1 MKRITIISENFAEPW
16 DEGIKKFAWSVGCAL
31 GREHEVQ
38 LLNVDRDGL
47 SGGGGDAA
55 DQSPMGT
62 GNRGGSLPL
71 KVPGTRTFATHVL
84 REKLKAFSPA
94 IVLYVPSPSSTL
106 GSFLR
111 AYSLR
116 RHAPR
121 ATHGMVA
128 LIPRRHGR
136 AARPILRRIAP
147 DVVFVPSYR
156 SLLYLHR
163 VSLRADITPVGV
175 DTTVFRPPSSEERD
189 SLRKKYDLRQSA
201 YVYLHVGHLSEK
213 RNLTSLIQLKSSSE
227 IEVIVVGST
236 STPEDESLRRRLESA
251 GVRVVRRRVPI
262 EEYYRLCDCY
272 VFPVEDYEGC
282 VEIPLSVFE
291 ALASGRP
298 VLSKPFGG
306 LRDFLQPGR
315 DLAYFESD
323 EELLEAAAGLR
334 AGGAA
339 PVRSMEE
346 FSWEKVAARILKT
359 LDQ

>member
-31 GREHEVQ
+31 SGEHDVQ
-38 LLNVDRDGL
+38 LLNVDRDGPT
-47 SGGGGDAA
+47 GGGGDA
-55 DQSPMGT
+55 G
-62 GNRGGSLPL
+62 RGDGAPL
-71 KVPGTRTFATHVL
+71 RVPGTRTFVSSIL
-84 REKLKAFSPA
+84 RGKIRSFSPNV
-94 IVLYVPSPSSTL
+94 VLYIPSPSSTL
-106 GSFLR
+106 GSFIR
-111 AYSLR
+111 AISLR
-116 RHAPR
+116 RHAPW

-136 AARPILRRIAP
+136 AARPILRRAAP

-189 SLRKKYDLRQSA
+189 TLREKYDLRLNA

-213 RNLTSLIQLKSSSE
+213 RNLASLIQLKRSSDV
-227 IEVIVVGST
+227 EVIVVGST

-251 GVRVVRRRVPI
+251 GVRVVRRRVPV

-323 EELLEAAAGLR
+323 EELLEAAARLR
-334 AGGAA
+334 AGGPA

-346 FSWEKVAARILKT
+346 FSWEKVAGRILKT